1 MQRQEA
7 QNSAHIQ
14 HQVLTSPWLSLRAA
28 CGLSVKLVFDI
39 NGVPVLQEEK
49 VLEMNKVDGVTTM

>member
-1 MQRQEA
+1 M
-7 QNSAHIQ
+7 
-14 HQVLTSPWLSLRAA
+14 RAA

-49 VLEMNKVDGVTTM
+49 VLERNKVDGVTTM